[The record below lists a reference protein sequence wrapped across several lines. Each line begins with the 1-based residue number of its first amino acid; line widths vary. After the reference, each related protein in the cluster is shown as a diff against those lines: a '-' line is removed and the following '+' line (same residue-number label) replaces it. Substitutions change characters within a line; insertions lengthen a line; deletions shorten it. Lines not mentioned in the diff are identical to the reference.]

1 VGLRYVFY
9 ACYTFSEKNLLQ
21 VRLVALENQFREK
34 VEGGNML
41 EER

>member
-1 VGLRYVFY
+1 MLAIHFLRL
-9 ACYTFSEKNLLQ
+9 KNLLQ
-21 VRLVALENQFREK
+21 VRLDALENQFREK